1 MSEHQFTYSAF
12 KDILGNHKLMAAK
25 CGDCGELHLPPRA
38 ICPNCFGENMEW
50 AEMSGMGRLQ
60 AYTTINI
67 GLTAMIEAGYD
78 RKNPYCTGIVQLDEG
93 PVISA
98 QIIGVDTAHPDDIAI
113 GTELKAAFV
122 ERGKGEEAQTFLAF
136 EPR

>member
-1 MSEHQFTYSAF
+1 
-12 KDILGNHKLMAAK
+12 
-25 CGDCGELHLPPRA
+25 
-38 ICPNCFGENMEW
+38 
-50 AEMSGMGRLQ
+50 MSGMGRLQ

-122 ERGKGEEAQTFLAF
+122 ERGEGEEAQTFLAF